1 MADISPLPGRARQNS
16 AAGPPLSTAPSAPAV
31 LRHQRIRPQPPSAV
45 VVATL
50 LALGGVRD
58 GAVVLD
64 LTPGASLV
72 RPAAAAAGRTGV
84 VVAAPAAALV
94 EGLPSALRS
103 ATVTNVFAGLPGSR
117 VLTALRPL
125 LRAGARV
132 AITAVTADAVREACM
147 VAAYD
152 ILHVE
157 DDVDGVVVAAL
168 RPRQPT

>member
-1 MADISPLPGRARQNS
+1 
-16 AAGPPLSTAPSAPAV
+16 
-31 LRHQRIRPQPPSAV
+31 
-45 VVATL
+45 VATL

-84 VVAAPAAALV
+84 VVAAPAAALA

-132 AITAVTADAVREACM
+132 AVTAVTADALREACT

-152 ILHVE
+152 LVHVE
-157 DDVDGVVVAAL
+157 EDVDGVVVAAL

>member
-1 MADISPLPGRARQNS
+1 MADISPLPGLARAS
-16 AAGPPLSTAPSAPAV
+16 ASTAQAATGTPAV
-31 LRHQRIRPQPPSAV
+31 LRHQRIRPQAPSAV

-50 LALGGVRD
+50 LAVAGVRD

-72 RPAAAAAGRTGV
+72 RAAAAAAGRTGV

-94 EGLPSALRS
+94 EGLPGTVRA
-103 ATVTNVFAGLPGSR
+103 ATITHAFAGLPGSR

-125 LRAGARV
+125 LRVGARV
-132 AITAVTADAVREACM
+132 AVTAVAEDALREACT

-152 ILHVE
+152 LLHVE
-157 DDVDGVVVAAL
+157 GDIDGVVVAAI
-168 RPRQPT
+168 RPRPAV